1 MAENA
6 LPIPEKL
13 EIEESTAT
21 DRYAKFTAQ
30 PFQSGFGHTIGNAL
44 RRVLLSS
51 LEGSAISAVRID
63 GFPHEFTTIPNV
75 VEDGT
80 EIIVNLKKVSL
91 ILNSDT
97 EKTRTFEIRKNKAGV
112 VTAGDISTDGILTV
126 LNPDQVICTL
136 DKDTDFRAEIEVKNG
151 RGWIPAEQN
160 KLELSKDAPIGTIAI
175 DSLFSPVTHVRY
187 QVEATRLGAKTDMD
201 RLVLE
206 VETDGRVT
214 AKDALEKAAKILRD
228 HLNPFLGSDVA
239 RPAAPADPDVMR
251 QYQQFIKPVEVLDL
265 SVRAMNC
272 LNNANIKL
280 LGELCTKSESR
291 MLKFRNFGK
300 KSLEEIKEKL
310 ATMNLSLG
318 MTFKKEVADLINA
331 DAEQLKNSKK
341 EEA

>member
-21 DRYAKFTAQ
+21 DRYVKFTAQ
-30 PFQSGFGHTIGNAL
+30 PFQSGFGHTVGNAL

-91 ILNSDT
+91 ILNA
-97 EKTRTFEIRKNKAGV
+97 EGPKTFEIRKNKAGV

-126 LNPDQVICTL
+126 LNPEQVICTL
-136 DKDTDFRAEIEVKNG
+136 DQDVPFR
-151 RGWIPAEQN
+151 AEQN
-160 KLELSKDAPIGTIAI
+160 KLEFPKDTPLGTIAI

>member
-1 MAENA
+1 MADNA
-6 LPIPEKL
+6 LPIPKSL
-13 EIEESTAT
+13 VIEESTAT
-21 DRYAKFTAQ
+21 DRYAKFTAA

-91 ILNSDT
+91 VLNTD
-97 EKTRTFEIRKNKAGV
+97 EPKVFEIRKNKAGV

-126 LNPDQVICTL
+126 LNPEQVICTL
-136 DKDTDFRAEIEVKNG
+136 DKDTDFRAEIEVRKG

-160 KLELSKDAPIGTIAI
+160 KTPEAPAGTIAI

-187 QVEATRLGAKTDMD
+187 QVEATRLGEKTEMD
-201 RLVLE
+201 SLVLE
-206 VETDGRVT
+206 VETDGRIT
-214 AKDALEKAAKILRD
+214 AKDAVEKAAKILRD
-228 HLNPFLGSDVA
+228 HLAPFLGNDVA
-239 RPAAPADPDVMR
+239 CPAAPADPDVMR

-291 MLKFRNFGK
+291 MLKFRNFGR

-310 ATMNLSLG
+310 AAMNLSLG
-318 MTFKKEVADLINA
+318 MTFKKEVADLVNA

>member
-1 MAENA
+1 MADNSLIPQSLA
-6 LPIPEKL
+6 LTVD
-13 EIEESTAT
+13 ESTAT
-21 DRYAKFTAQ
+21 DRYAKFVVQ
-30 PFQSGFGHTIGNAL
+30 PFQSGFGHTVGNAL

-63 GFPHEFTTIPNV
+63 GFPHEFATVPNI

-91 ILNSDT
+91 ILNS
-97 EKTRTFEIRKNKAGV
+97 EGPRVFEIRKNKAGV
-112 VTAGDISTDGILTV
+112 VTAGDISTDGVLTV
-126 LNPDQVICTL
+126 LNPEQVICTL

-151 RGWIPAEQN
+151 RGWAPAEQN
-160 KLELSKDAPIGTIAI
+160 KAADAPAGTIAI
-175 DSLFSPVTHVRY
+175 DSLYSPVTHVRA
-187 QVEATRLGAKTDMD
+187 QVEATRLGEKTEMD
-201 RLVLE
+201 SLVLE

-228 HLNPFLGSDVA
+228 HLAPFLGNDVA

-310 ATMNLSLG
+310 AAMNLSLG
-318 MTFKKEVADLINA
+318 MTFKKEVADLVNA